1 MNRIKIKSY
10 RLSVPESK
18 GKPNKPIRIAMMGDL
33 HGRRFGEGNG
43 KLIDAILSRYPDLIF
58 CVGDMTTCK
67 PGKETKVDTGLSL
80 LKRLACDCPVYLV
93 NGNHE
98 FRTKIYPESY
108 PDVYTKWTNGLKQ
121 CGVVLLEDESAKI
134 ECHGTTLT
142 VYGLEL
148 PAKYYKKMSKEHILP
163 EEIREHIGEANE
175 ETYNILLA
183 HNPEYFVS
191 YALWGADLTLSG
203 HFHGG
208 SVRLPFV
215 GGVISPKLQ
224 LFPKYD
230 YGLHEKYAKKMIV
243 TSGLGSHSV
252 ALRINN
258 PAEVVMID
266 LF

>member
-1 MNRIKIKSY
+1 
-10 RLSVPESK
+10 
-18 GKPNKPIRIAMMGDL
+18 
-33 HGRRFGEGNG
+33 
-43 KLIDAILSRYPDLIF
+43 
-58 CVGDMTTCK
+58 
-67 PGKETKVDTGLSL
+67 
-80 LKRLACDCPVYLV
+80 
-93 NGNHE
+93 
-98 FRTKIYPESY
+98 
-108 PDVYTKWTNGLKQ
+108 
-121 CGVVLLEDESAKI
+121 
-134 ECHGTTLT
+134 
-142 VYGLEL
+142 
-148 PAKYYKKMSKEHILP
+148 MSKEHILP

-258 PAEVVMID
+258 PAEVVIID